1 LIQVNTAEDPA
12 KHGIQPQEAKE
23 LVKLALES
31 PNLVLEGFMTIGR
44 LSDDPLE
51 AEKAFMELRE
61 LRDRMELEF
70 GHSFPELSMGMSGDL
85 EMAVKS
91 GSTMVRVG
99 TRLFGVRTPA

>member
-1 LIQVNTAEDPA
+1 
-12 KHGIQPQEAKE
+12 
-23 LVKLALES
+23 
-31 PNLVLEGFMTIGR
+31 
-44 LSDDPLE
+44 
-51 AEKAFMELRE
+51 